1 MEGIARMDFHRSYD
15 GLRKIRDLALQLT
28 NDLPARAHASALA
41 KIKSLFGIAFR
52 LFLIDA
58 RVQSLSRTTDRTRT
72 YDLVLGGFFAFG
84 ALWNATKL
92 PRNASLTPLLRD
104 LPSSLVKWAA
114 IVHPVRAPPPD
125 DEEKRVVLALTEFY
139 IVILQ
144 SDTQYA
150 KSFVHANPDLAS
162 QIVELWIRFPHSF
175 RLAAPHSD
183 SDVDIASVVFGIVT
197 AMCRLYVLLARPGSN
212 PSEDDRALFTNALR
226 AARVTKRAL
235 YDVIGPQTHYLA
247 RSVPDHMLMR
257 GVWLHYIDVVS
268 GLVQLPEFQP
278 SKIPRDIIPFVIM
291 AAGVRLEKKDYMST
305 AELLAFTD
313 IICGLAHT
321 NRPLIQAIKSGVFV
335 VLYTL
340 DRAPEDLRI
349 DVSPLVRRL
358 SAGLVHGKVLRALRH
373 TYAPG
378 KDLKDHSAEEKPTWR
393 SLMRTYENF
402 GQIHFN
408 YCTEGL
414 WRRSIPCQNSMGPHN
429 EVVRFCPC
437 GDVLYCSGSC
447 QRMHWDRSHGYNC
460 HVDNGPWDLKGAIS
474 LSDVVLLCCIARR
487 CVESMRSEIG
497 EQITT
502 KIQEKEEGS
511 RFARVTIVCN
521 FANVLPS
528 PRIECHYDI
537 TADQHAQISHET
549 QRRIFVEG
557 SLLLGRKVVR
567 RRLPLTYALDYFC
580 SLKQLLPY
588 L

>member
-1 MEGIARMDFHRSYD
+1 MNAVLLGYFESFGSEEDRLWEPSRKRVYSALVPEFSILKAVISYD
-15 GLRKIRDLALQLT
+15 GLRQIRDLALQLT
-28 NDLPARAHASALA
+28 KDLPGRAHASALA
-41 KIKSLFGIAFR
+41 KIKSLFGVAFR

-58 RVQSLSRTTDRTRT
+58 RVSSLSRTTDRTRT

-92 PRNASLTPLLRD
+92 PRNAALAPLLRD

-125 DEEKRVVLALTEFY
+125 DEEKRIVLALTEFY

-144 SDTQYA
+144 SDTHYA
-150 KSFVHANPDLAS
+150 KSFLHANPDMAP
-162 QIVELWIRFPHSF
+162 QIVELWIRFPHSY
-175 RLAAPHSD
+175 RLAAPHTD

-212 PSEDDRALFTNALR
+212 PSEDDRALFMNALR

-235 YDVIGPQTHYLA
+235 FDVIGPQTHYLA

-257 GVWLHYIDVVS
+257 GVWLHYIDIVS

-305 AELLAFTD
+305 AELLVFTD
-313 IICGLAHT
+313 IICGLAPT
-321 NRPLIQAIKSGVFV
+321 NRPLVQAIKSGVFV
-335 VLYTL
+335 ALYTL
-340 DRAPEDLRI
+340 DRAPEDFRI

-378 KDLKDHSAEEKPTWR
+378 KDMKDHSAEEKPTWR

-414 WRRSIPCQNSMGPHN
+414 WRRSIPCQNST
-429 EVVRFCPC
+429 
-437 GDVLYCSGSC
+437 
-447 QRMHWDRSHGYNC
+447 RMHWDQSHGYNC
-460 HVDNGPWDLKGAIS
+460 HVDNGPWDLKGTYQ
-474 LSDVVLLCCIARR
+474 DN
-487 CVESMRSEIG
+487 
-497 EQITT
+497 
-502 KIQEKEEGS
+502 K
-511 RFARVTIVCN
+511 
-521 FANVLPS
+521 
-528 PRIECHYDI
+528 
-537 TADQHAQISHET
+537 
-549 QRRIFVEG
+549 
-557 SLLLGRKVVR
+557 GRYEPK
-567 RRLPLTYALDYFC
+567 
-580 SLKQLLPY
+580 S
-588 L
+588 